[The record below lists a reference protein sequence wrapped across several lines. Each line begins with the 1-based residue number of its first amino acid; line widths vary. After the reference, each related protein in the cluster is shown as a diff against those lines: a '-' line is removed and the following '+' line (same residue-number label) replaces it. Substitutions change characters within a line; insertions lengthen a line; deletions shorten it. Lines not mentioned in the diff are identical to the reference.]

1 MQETQ
6 LKTLV
11 KIYFDSQKFRVLA
24 GNRLSH
30 VQNIDV
36 TETPAGITEY
46 MESKGIASEEDLT
59 TDDLKAI
66 ARAERARK
74 KKEKDYA
81 SKDGFENTSKRM
93 LIGYS
98 SIEND
103 IMKEMTSELN
113 RYPISRWLLAHR
125 GIGTV
130 FAAGLIAY
138 IGDIEKFG
146 TVSKLWQYAGM
157 GVVEICQD
165 CGKRVVRVD
174 RGAWIQHTAE
184 RLEWANSKVIDQG
197 KRKSPEELEAQAK
210 SYLCSCGSCN
220 TKVMG
225 QRRIQGQLADFNPD
239 FKKLCYLI
247 GDQFIKQRESPY
259 RKLYD
264 QYRLEYETRPDL
276 IAEMQGKK
284 GKGAVK
290 VKGEMVEVKGTAHIN
305 AMARRKAVKIFLS
318 HLWEE
323 WRTIQGLPTPAPYSF
338 AVLGHADKIERMRI
352 EYK

>member
-1 MQETQ
+1 MQETR

-36 TETPAGITEY
+36 SEPSTGILEY
-46 MESKGIASEEDLT
+46 METKGIASEDDLT
-59 TDDLKAI
+59 IDDLKAI
-66 ARAERARK
+66 ARSERAKR

-81 SKDGFENTSKRM
+81 SKDGFENVSKRM
-93 LIGYS
+93 LMGYS

-103 IMKEMTSELN
+103 IMKEMESELN
-113 RYPISRWLLAHR
+113 RYPISQWLIAHR
-125 GIGTV
+125 GIGTI
-130 FAAGLIAY
+130 FTAGLIAY
-138 IGDIEKFG
+138 IGDIGRFG

-157 GVVEICQD
+157 GVMEICQD
-165 CGKRVVRVD
+165 CGKRVIRAD
-174 RGAWIQHTAE
+174 RGAWIQHTAD
-184 RLEWANSKVIDQG
+184 RLDWANSKVIDQT
-197 KRKSPEELEAQAK
+197 KRKSREELEAQATG
-210 SYLCSCGSCN
+210 YLCRCGSSN

-225 QRRIQGQLADFNPD
+225 QRRIPGQLADFNPD

-276 IAEMQGKK
+276 IAEMSGKK
-284 GKGAVK
+284 GKGTVR
-290 VKGEMVEVKGTAHIN
+290 VRGEMVEVKGTAHIN
-305 AMARRKAVKIFLS
+305 AMARRKAVKVFLS

-323 WRTIQGLPTPAPYSF
+323 WRTIEGLPTPAPYSF

-352 EYK
+352 EYR